1 MSSAL
6 DYKTVAPATAKPKA
20 VLGLREFARIQAI
33 MKADAGITI
42 GDDKVNLVHSRLQKR
57 MRQLGISDFVELCNI
72 VEGPSGK
79 EERHRLVNSLT
90 TNLTNFFREAH
101 HFQHLLKVSLPPLI
115 KKANNGQRI
124 RIWSAGC
131 STGQEPYSIAAVLL
145 SLMPDAPNRNVKI
158 LASDIDSN
166 VIKKAREGI
175 YEEQEIK
182 TLPSRLKDKLFE
194 KFDGTSGDMYMAKP
208 DIKSIIAFRELNL
221 NAPTWPMKGEFDII
235 FCRNTV
241 IYFDLDTQA
250 KMWTRFRHQMAPDGH
265 LYIGHSERLN
275 GKDAKAFKKVA
286 TTTYQ
291 LERQ

>member
-1 MSSAL
+1 MSLAL
-6 DYKTVAPATAKPKA
+6 DINAPAPRASKPKA
-20 VLGLREFARIQAI
+20 VLGLREFNRIQAI
-33 MKADAGITI
+33 MKTDAGITI

-57 MRQLGISDFVELCNI
+57 MRQLGLTDFAEFCDI
-72 VEGPSGK
+72 VENPKGA

-115 KKANNGQRI
+115 KKANSGQRV

-145 SLMPDAPNRNVKI
+145 SMMPDAPNRNIKI

-175 YEEQEIK
+175 YEDREIK
-182 TLPSRLKDKLFE
+182 TLPGRLKDKLFE
-194 KFDGTSGDMYMAKP
+194 KFDGTTGDMYIAKP
-208 DIKSIIAFRELNL
+208 DIKSIIAFRQLNL

-241 IYFDLDTQA
+241 IYFDLETQA
-250 KMWTRFRHQMAPDGH
+250 KMWTRFRHQMAPDGY
-265 LYIGHSERLN
+265 LYIGHSERLS

-291 LERQ
+291 LEGQ